1 MLEIKL
7 NGVNAAGKFAKVSNS
22 DYEMVMRH
30 SWYYRDGYA
39 LAKISGREVRMHRYI
54 LDVRD
59 PMMIVDHIDHNR
71 LNNTRENLRI
81 VTYLQN
87 ANNREDNVFLEC
99 FGEKKTISEWSRDER
114 CLVSYDVLRGRLN
127 RGIAPW
133 ASILAP
139 QERQESED

>member
-39 LAKISGREVRMHRYI
+39 LAKIRGREVRMHRYI

-59 PMMIVDHIDHNR
+59 PMMIVDHIDRDR

>member
-7 NGVNAAGKFAKVSNS
+7 NGLNAVGKYAKVSNS

-39 LAKISGREVRMHRYI
+39 LAKIRGREVRMHRYI
-54 LDVRD
+54 MDVRD
-59 PMMIVDHIDHNR
+59 PDMIVDHIDHDR

-114 CLVSYDVLRGRLN
+114 CKVGYDVLRGRLTK
-127 RGIAPW
+127 GIPIW

-139 QERQESED
+139 PLTNVRN